1 MNKLNFKT
9 AYRNIKKNKVLSA
22 INILGL
28 AIGITVCLIIY
39 QYVAFELS
47 YDKFNKDS
55 DRLYRIER
63 DPFCSI
69 APSFVPLLKED
80 FPEIEYIARMTPPWD
95 FSIKYGDITFMESNV
110 CFAEPEIFNILTFK
124 FIEGSPENALEKD
137 KVVITKSI
145 ADKYFGDEN
154 PIGKKLVGDD
164 NFTITV
170 SAVVEDYPQNS
181 HLKCDFICSYLSLR
195 DNDTNMENDY
205 FLGNHNFSDNVVLAY
220 AKFNMNSDIDLFN
233 SKIPS
238 FIDRYVS
245 AGKNDQGQDVPASS
259 WMNFT
264 VRQVEDIHL
273 YSHKLNEVRTNSDIS
288 YIYLF
293 STLAILIIVI
303 ACINFFNLTTATID
317 KRFNETGV
325 KKVFGI
331 RKLEIYSQFI
341 IESFLLVLTSAVIAL
356 ILTWVSKS
364 LLRSFLGIS
373 SNLNLIDPILFYT
386 SILGLIILLSFITGF
401 VPGNHLARLKPIRM
415 LKEKSESKPGKVGY
429 RNVLV
434 IFQFVAAIGLFVATG
449 VIYRQMEY
457 IRNKDVGFDK
467 ENIVLIPA
475 QNEVINN
482 WNSIYQ
488 QLLSN
493 PDIKEAC
500 LSKSTIGGRL
510 LDDPG
515 LQINLNGNW
524 ERFPG
529 KIPHIRT
536 DHNFFKTYGIKIIAG
551 RDFDAEISSDKEN
564 AFILNETAV
573 KQLGIDNY
581 NDIIGK
587 QVGGNGKV
595 GKVIGVA
602 KDFNY
607 ESLHTAVIPMVTYI
621 SMGDV
626 NTLSVKI
633 SQASV
638 NNAVSYIENV
648 LDDYCPNFQF
658 TYSFF
663 DTRLA
668 NQYINERKMMSLTGF
683 ASVLAIFIA
692 GLGLLGLSLFFTE
705 RKTKE
710 IGIRKVNGARI
721 SEVVTL
727 LNKDFIKWVVIAFII
742 STPFAYYSMNKWLQ
756 NFAYKTTLSWW
767 IFVLSGLLAL
777 GIALLTVSFQSW
789 KAATRNPVEAL
800 RYE

>member
-1 MNKLNFKT
+1 
-9 AYRNIKKNKVLSA
+9 
-22 INILGL
+22 
-28 AIGITVCLIIY
+28 
-39 QYVAFELS
+39 
-47 YDKFNKDS
+47 
-55 DRLYRIER
+55 
-63 DPFCSI
+63 
-69 APSFVPLLKED
+69 
-80 FPEIEYIARMTPPWD
+80 IARMTSPWN
-95 FSIKYGDITFMESNV
+95 FNIKYGDITFMEDNV
-110 CFAEPEIFNILTFK
+110 CFAEPDIFKILTFK
-124 FIEGSPENALEKD
+124 FVEGNPENVLGKD
-137 KVVITKSI
+137 QVVITKSI
-145 ADKYFGDEN
+145 AEKYFGDEN
-154 PIGKKLVGDD
+154 PVGKKLVAD
-164 NFTITV
+164 NENTMTV
-170 SAVVEDYPQNS
+170 SGVIEDYPENS

-195 DNDTNMENDY
+195 NSDVNIENDY
-205 FLGNHNFSDNVVLAY
+205 FLGNNNFSDNVVLAY
-220 AKFNMNSDIDLFN
+220 AKFNKNSDIGLFN

-238 FIDRYVS
+238 FIDRYIP
-245 AGKNDQGQDVPASS
+245 AGKNDQGQDIPASS
-259 WMNFT
+259 RMNFT

-293 STLAILIIVI
+293 SVLAVLIIAI
-303 ACINFFNLTTATID
+303 ACINFFNLSTATID

-331 RKLEIYSQFI
+331 KKCEIYFQFI
-341 IESFLLVLTSAVIAL
+341 AESFFLVLASTLIAL
-356 ILTWVSKS
+356 ILSWLLQPVLKS
-364 LLRSFLGIS
+364 FVGIS
-373 SNLNLIDPILFYT
+373 INFKLINPILFY
-386 SILGLIILLSFITGF
+386 SSVSGLIIILSFVTGF

-415 LKEKSESKPGKVGY
+415 LKEKSISKPGKVGY

-434 IFQFVAAIGLFVATG
+434 VFQFVAAIGLFISTG
-449 VIYRQMEY
+449 AIYKQMDY
-457 IRNKDVGFDK
+457 IKSKDLGFDK

-475 QNEVINN
+475 QDEIINN

-493 PDIKEAC
+493 SNIKEAC

-551 RDFDAEISSDKEN
+551 RDFDSEISTDSES

-573 KQLGIDNY
+573 KQLGIENY

-602 KDFNY
+602 NDFNY
-607 ESLHTAVIPMVTYI
+607 ESLHTTVIPMVTYI
-621 SMGDV
+621 SLNSA

-633 SQASV
+633 NQASA
-638 NNAVSYIENV
+638 NSAVRYIESV
-648 LDDYCPNFQF
+648 LDDYCSDFQF

-663 DTRLA
+663 DSRLA
-668 NQYINERKMMSLTGF
+668 DQYINESKMMSLTGF

-710 IGIRKVNGARI
+710 IGIRKVNGARV
-721 SEVVTL
+721 SEVVSL
-727 LNKDFIKWVVIAFII
+727 LNKDFIKWVNIAFIV
-742 STPFAYYSMNKWLQ
+742 SAPVAFFLMNNWLK
-756 NFAYKTTLSWW
+756 NFAYKTNLSWW
-767 IFVLSGLLAL
+767 IFALSGLLAL

-789 KAATRNPVEAL
+789 RAARRNPVEAL

>member
-1 MNKLNFKT
+1 MNKIDFKT
-9 AYRNIKKNKVLSA
+9 AYRNIKKNRILSV

-47 YDKFNKDS
+47 YDKFNEDS
-55 DRLYRIER
+55 KQLYRIER
-63 DPFCSI
+63 DPFCTI
-69 APSFVPLLKED
+69 APSFVPLLKQD
-80 FPEIEYIARMTPPWD
+80 FPEIDCIARITSPWN
-95 FSIKYGDITFMESNV
+95 FNIKYGDITFMEDNV
-110 CFAEPEIFNILTFK
+110 CFAEPDIFKILTFK
-124 FIEGSPENALEKD
+124 FIEGNPENVLGKD
-137 KVVITKSI
+137 QVVITKSI
-145 ADKYFGDEN
+145 AEKYFGDEN
-154 PIGKKLVGDD
+154 PVGKKLVAD
-164 NFTITV
+164 NENTMTV
-170 SAVVEDYPQNS
+170 SGVIEDYPDNS

-195 DNDTNMENDY
+195 NSDVNIENDY
-205 FLGNHNFSDNVVLAY
+205 FLGNNNFSDNVVLAY
-220 AKFNMNSDIDLFN
+220 VKFNKNSDIGLFN

-238 FIDRYVS
+238 FIDRYIP
-245 AGKNDQGQDVPASS
+245 AGKNDQGQDIPASS
-259 WMNFT
+259 RMNFT

-293 STLAILIIVI
+293 SVLAVLIIAI
-303 ACINFFNLTTATID
+303 ACINFFNLSTATID

-331 RKLEIYSQFI
+331 KKCEIYFQFI
-341 IESFLLVLTSAVIAL
+341 AESFFLVLASTLIAL
-356 ILTWVSKS
+356 ILSWLLQPVLKS
-364 LLRSFLGIS
+364 FVGIS
-373 SNLNLIDPILFYT
+373 INFKLINPILFY
-386 SILGLIILLSFITGF
+386 SSVSGLIIILSFVTGF

-415 LKEKSESKPGKVGY
+415 LKEKSISKPGKVGY

-434 IFQFVAAIGLFVATG
+434 VFQFVAAIGLFVSTG
-449 VIYRQMEY
+449 AIYKQMDY
-457 IRNKDVGFDK
+457 IKSKDLGFDK

-475 QNEVINN
+475 QDEIINN

-493 PDIKEAC
+493 SNIKEAC

-515 LQINLNGNW
+515 LQINLNGSW

-551 RDFDAEISSDKEN
+551 RDFDSEISTDSES

-573 KQLGIDNY
+573 KQLGIENY

-602 KDFNY
+602 NDFNY
-607 ESLHTAVIPMVTYI
+607 ESLHTTVIPMVTYI
-621 SMGDV
+621 SLNSA

-633 SQASV
+633 NQASA
-638 NNAVSYIENV
+638 NSAVRYIESV
-648 LDDYCPNFQF
+648 LDDYCSDFQF

-663 DTRLA
+663 DSRLA
-668 NQYINERKMMSLTGF
+668 DQYINESKMMSLTGF

-710 IGIRKVNGARI
+710 IGIRKVNGARV
-721 SEVVTL
+721 SEVVSL
-727 LNKDFIKWVVIAFII
+727 LNKDFIKWVNIAFIV
-742 STPFAYYSMNKWLQ
+742 SAPVAFFLMNNWLK
-756 NFAYKTTLSWW
+756 NFAYKTNLSWW
-767 IFVLSGLLAL
+767 IFALSGLLAL

-789 KAATRNPVEAL
+789 RAARRNPVEAL